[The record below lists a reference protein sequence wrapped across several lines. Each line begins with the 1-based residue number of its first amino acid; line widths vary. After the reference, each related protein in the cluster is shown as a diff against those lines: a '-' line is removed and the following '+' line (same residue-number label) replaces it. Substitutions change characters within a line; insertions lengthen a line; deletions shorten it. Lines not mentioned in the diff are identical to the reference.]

1 MNKKWSADLIKAFF
15 TLVFVLLSYFLA
27 SLYNLAAYFPL
38 IPTKSQFPL
47 SVALYTSFLNFSLFF
62 YLSFKTNLKISV
74 TDKRDRSNKIKVGK
88 QPRRISVKVE
98 VTGNNEDM
106 KAALIIKFPQWIDI
120 TKTQDPDII
129 TINQHEYK
137 CLLNKNM
144 SSYTCYF
151 DINLNELYVEAIRE
165 DEIKVEFKGSRL
177 RYSKEIKGLSIHN
190 R

>member
-1 MNKKWSADLIKAFF
+1 M
-15 TLVFVLLSYFLA
+15 
-27 SLYNLAAYFPL
+27 
-38 IPTKSQFPL
+38 
-47 SVALYTSFLNFSLFF
+47 
-62 YLSFKTNLKISV
+62 
-74 TDKRDRSNKIKVGK
+74 
-88 QPRRISVKVE
+88 
-98 VTGNNEDM
+98 TGNNEDM